1 MVQAVFFDFDGTLID
16 LNERW
21 IKPLFTAIHEVKP
34 DLDLENVE
42 RNLSG
47 IIQKSGGKTKF
58 IIYNAITYIAKTAG
72 LNFFQRKILWL
83 KLSRR
88 RKQFKRIVPVEGSFE
103 VIEQLKNEGLKLGLV
118 TSASK
123 NTVNKAID
131 QFPSFNQFDIIITRD
146 DVSNAKPNP
155 EPILLGAQN
164 LKINPKDIV
173 MVGDLPVDV
182 EAAHNAGCKSI
193 AVLGSFGKY
202 TKQPLEE
209 AQPDFLVDKITDML
223 PIIMQLKS

>member
-21 IKPLFTAIHEVKP
+21 INPLFSAIREVKP

-42 RNLSG
+42 QNLSG

-58 IIYNAITYIAKTAG
+58 IIYNAISYIAKTAG

-88 RKQFKRIVPVEGSFE
+88 RKLFKKIVPVEGSFE
-103 VIEQLKNEGLKLGLV
+103 VLEQIREKDLKLALV
-118 TSASK
+118 TSASRD
-123 NTVNKAID
+123 TIHKAFD
-131 QFPSFNQFDIIITRD
+131 EFPRFNQFDVIITRD
-146 DVSNAKPNP
+146 DVSRAKPDP
-155 EPILLGAQN
+155 EPILFAAQ
-164 LKINPKDIV
+164 KIDVDPSQIV

-182 EAAHNAGCKSI
+182 QAAKAVGCKSI

-202 TKQPLEE
+202 TRKPLEE
-209 AQPDFLVDKITDML
+209 SNPDYIVDHLTDVP
-223 PIIMQLKS
+223 PIIFEMTK